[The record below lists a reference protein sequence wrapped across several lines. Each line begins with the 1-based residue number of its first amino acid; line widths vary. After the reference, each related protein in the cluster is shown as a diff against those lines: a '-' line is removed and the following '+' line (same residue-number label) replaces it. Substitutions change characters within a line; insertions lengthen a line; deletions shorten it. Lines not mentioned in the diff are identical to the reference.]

1 MPHLSDP
8 LANSSLPTTIL
19 HVSLASTH
27 PSNHAWLQVNPS
39 VDRAARE
46 EAALMGRLC
55 GKAGRAQVGLPSV
68 LAIGQEHRRKLF
80 VATFEARRTRRAKL
94 YARLKPKL
102 DPGGAGGAGRA
113 VVQVPGP
120 P

>member
-8 LANSSLPTTIL
+8 LANSTLPTTIL
-19 HVSLASTH
+19 HVRLGSTH
-27 PSNHAWLQVNPS
+27 PANNVQVNPS

-55 GKAGRAQVGLPSV
+55 GKAGRAQVGAPLP
-68 LAIGQEHRRKLF
+68 ATGQEHRRKLF
-80 VATFEARRTRRAKL
+80 VATFEARRIRRTKL

-102 DPGGAGGAGRA
+102 DPGGIHAVRA
-113 VVQVPGP
+113 AQVLGQP
-120 P
+120 